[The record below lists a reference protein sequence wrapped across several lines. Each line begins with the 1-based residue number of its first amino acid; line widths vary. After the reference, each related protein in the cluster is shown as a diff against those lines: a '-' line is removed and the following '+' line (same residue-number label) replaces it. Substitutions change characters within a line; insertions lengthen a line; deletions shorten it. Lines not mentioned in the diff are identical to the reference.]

1 MKRKIFLSATIS
13 CFVIVI
19 LVFSSFGLAQQTTA
33 KSKDFQWPPVIR
45 VGTPG
50 TQTSSFA
57 SSNGWAPK
65 LQAAI
70 GTSVRVIPEDSEVRR
85 YVRFTESKEFEVDS
99 VSIADVGFAIQG
111 EGGYADKRAYPM
123 ELLWHHN
130 DTPWGFVVRGDSKLR
145 THYDLKQ
152 KGVRVAIS
160 QQSPPMMTAVQEALP
175 AFLGWTK
182 EEAKQNWVF
191 IPAGSYAENCRT
203 VTDGKAD
210 VSYVSP
216 ISSVTY
222 EMEAHPKKIRWLSM
236 PLTDKAGWKRWLKI
250 RPTTIPTTLNW
261 GVPSAIGVD
270 AISSNFIYWTRPD
283 VSQEMIY
290 RLAKWFKESFDSYK
304 TTHTVASRMS
314 MEQLRSFLDF
324 CPLPVSEGTVRYLKE
339 IGQWT
344 AADDKWNG
352 EAIKLMDQWIK
363 VRNAAMDEAKAKG
376 VRLHWENKEYL
387 NILNKHAAGI
397 SPFVARVQ

>member
-1 MKRKIFLSATIS
+1 MKRGTFLGSIVS
-13 CFVIVI
+13 CFVVVI
-19 LVFSSFGLAQQTTA
+19 LVFSSFGLAQQTTSKA
-33 KSKDFQWPPVIR
+33 KDFQWPPVIR

-85 YVRFTESKEFEVDS
+85 YVRFTENKEFEVDS

-111 EGGYADKRAYPM
+111 DGGYADKRAYPM
-123 ELLWHHN
+123 RLLWHHN
-130 DTPWGFVVRGDSKLR
+130 DTPWGFVVRGDSKFKTL
-145 THYDLKQ
+145 YDLKQ
-152 KGVRVAIS
+152 KGVRVAVA
-160 QQSPPMMTAVQEALP
+160 QQSPPMIVAAQEALP

-191 IPAGSYAENCRT
+191 VPAGSYAENCRT

-222 EMEAHPKKIRWLSM
+222 EMEAHPKKIRWLPM
-236 PLTDKAGWKRWLKI
+236 PLTDKKGWKGWLKI
-250 RPTTIPTTLNW
+250 RPTTIPTTLDW

-304 TTHTVASRMS
+304 NTHKVASRMS
-314 MEQLRSFLDF
+314 MEQLRSFLNF
-324 CPLPVSEGTVRYLKE
+324 CPLPVAEGTVRYLKE

-352 EAIKLMDQWIK
+352 EAIQLMDQWIK
-363 VRNAAMDEAKAKG
+363 VRNAAMGEAKAKG
-376 VRLHWENKEYL
+376 VNLHWENKDYL

-397 SPFVARVQ
+397 PPFVARVQ